1 MATAVVC
8 TGLLGVLLFAL
19 GFHVSATRGRTNK
32 AGSIPDDPSD
42 PLFKAIRAHGNT
54 AEYAPTLGVLMLY
67 LGVHSPAQWIQ
78 WTMIAVTACRY
89 LIVIGILSSATLDRP
104 HPIRFIGALGTYVGG
119 MILAITMLLTV
130 LR

>member
-8 TGLLGVLLFAL
+8 AGLLGVLLFVL
-19 GFHVSATRGRTNK
+19 GFYVSATRGRTNK

-54 AEYAPTLGVLMLY
+54 AEYSPMLALLMLY
-67 LGVHSPAQWIQ
+67 LGVHSPAQWIV

-89 LIVIGILSSATLDRP
+89 LIVLGILSSATLDRP
-104 HPIRFIGALGTYVGG
+104 HPARFIGALGTYVGG
-119 MILAITMLLTV
+119 LVLAIATLLTV
-130 LR
+130 LK